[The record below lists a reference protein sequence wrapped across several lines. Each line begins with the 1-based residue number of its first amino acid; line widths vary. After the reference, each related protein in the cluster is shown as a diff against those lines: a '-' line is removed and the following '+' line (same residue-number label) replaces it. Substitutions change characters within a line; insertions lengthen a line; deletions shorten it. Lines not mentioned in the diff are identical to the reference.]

1 MVLWLEG
8 ILLPKH
14 GKDNF
19 FFFFFGFGSSSLLG
33 GNGSR
38 GEI

>member
-1 MVLWLEG
+1 MLWLEG

-19 FFFFFGFGSSSLLG
+19 FFFFVFGFGSSSLLG